1 MHYTGNQKKEILLTK
16 PDQIGDH
23 RSDDFTSSESREV
36 GAKKTCT
43 NFFLTDQELK
53 NIKERIRRKHHSATR
68 KLLLVYGLILVAFI
82 VIVRALGWI

>member
-1 MHYTGNQKKEILLTK
+1 MHYTGNQKKEILWTK
-16 PDQIGDH
+16 PDQIGEH
-23 RSDDFTSSESREV
+23 PSDDLRSSESKAV
-36 GAKKTCT
+36 GAKKNGS

-82 VIVRALGWI
+82 VIVRTLGWI